1 MKPGRYNY
9 SIVQGDTFT
18 NAPVWKIN
26 STPVNVTGYSA
37 LMQIKRSVEG
47 TLIIELSSANG
58 RITVGTTD
66 GKFTLNLTAAQT
78 SALPTGSFTY
88 DLQLTA
94 PDGTVTTLLQG
105 GFVINPQVSI

>member
-1 MKPGRYNY
+1 MKPGRYNFTT
-9 SIVQGDTFT
+9 VQGDTFHSE
-18 NAPVWKIN
+18 PVWKIN
-26 STPVNVTGYSA
+26 TTPVNVTGYSA
-37 LMQIKRSVEG
+37 LMQIKRAVDG

-58 RITVGTTD
+58 RIIVGTTD

-78 SALPTGSFTY
+78 SALPMGNFVY

-105 GFVINPQVSI
+105 GFTINPQVSI